1 MEPQSGRGQR
11 AVVTSEA
18 PGQAAYLVETADV
31 MEATATNLPL
41 LRLRLRRR
49 RAASGGER
57 QSATSLRRSAIVE
70 AHGKGEPEARPPP
83 PPPPQTLLLALARLG
98 CVWWCL
104 VASARNEQAAE
115 GACDLSTS
123 GSGSARAALGF

>member
-1 MEPQSGRGQR
+1 MCNLDMYLPWRSKWLLILDLGGDGGSHGGDGDEP
-11 AVVTSEA
+11 
-18 PGQAAYLVETADV
+18 AA
-31 MEATATNLPL
+31 
-41 LRLRLRRR
+41 
-49 RAASGGER
+49 AAAAAAGGER
-57 QSATSLRRSAIVE
+57 RGEAERDVVE
-70 AHGKGEPEARPPP
+70 AERHRGGQWEGEPEARP

>member
-18 PGQAAYLVETADV
+18 PGQAAYLVETAEV

-41 LRLRLRRR
+41 LRRRR

-57 QSATSLRRSAIVE
+57 QSATSWRRSAIPE
-70 AHGKGEPEARPPP
+70 ANGKGSRKRRRRYWLSRDWDA
-83 PPPPQTLLLALARLG
+83 
-98 CVWWCL
+98 CCL
-104 VASARNEQAAE
+104 VATGEREEQPNKWQ
-115 GACDLSTS
+115 
-123 GSGSARAALGF
+123 